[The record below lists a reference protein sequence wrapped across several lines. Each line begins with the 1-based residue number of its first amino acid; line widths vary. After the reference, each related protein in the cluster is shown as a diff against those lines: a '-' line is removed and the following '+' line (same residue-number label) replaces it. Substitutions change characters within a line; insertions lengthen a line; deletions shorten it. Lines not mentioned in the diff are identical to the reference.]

1 MIRRFNTDDEEVAR
15 KIALKFRSPTAR
27 GVSFCNIA
35 EKAEELGRKK
45 LAILVHNFFLLT
57 LK

>member
-1 MIRRFNTDDEEVAR
+1 MQIQTDDDEVAR

-27 GVSFCNIA
+27 GVSFCNVA

-45 LAILVHNFFLLT
+45 LAIMVSINIT
-57 LK
+57 N